1 VVVGC
6 VGSWGQAVA
15 NTILK
20 KYVVEKGSYSTKAAR
35 VVAVTGS
42 LTQRD
47 HSLEV
52 VGSGRDEELFKT
64 LTAIAG
70 SGTLVHGGED
80 GSELYVLDKPG
91 SERAFGRRS
100 FEQLANH
107 ILPKLGTELYLYI
120 ESGDMA
126 GLYDTDIPPPEYVAT
141 AFAAR
146 ALHLKG
152 EVLKARV
159 GEASQPLLSLFMET
173 LTVSSKTLKYYIST
187 IPKKIDLKRR
197 RHTLRCRGR
206 GRGGGIL
213 KSDGSLGWLHMSR
226 LGVVPDSIL

>member
-1 VVVGC
+1 L
-6 VGSWGQAVA
+6 GQAVA
-15 NTILK
+15 NIILK

-35 VVAVTGS
+35 VVAVMGS

-64 LTAIAG
+64 LTAIA
-70 SGTLVHGGED
+70 SSATLIHRGED
-80 GSELYVLDKPG
+80 GSELYLLDKPG
-91 SERAFGRRS
+91 SERALRRAFGRRS

-107 ILPKLGTELYLYI
+107 VFPRLGTELYI

-141 AFAAR
+141 TFAAR

-159 GEASQPLLSLFMET
+159 GGLPGPLLSLFSDK
-173 LTVSSKTLKYYIST
+173 LTVSGRAVEYHIATA
-187 IPKKIDLKRR
+187 PKKIELS
-197 RHTLRCRGR
+197 G
-206 GRGGGIL
+206 
-213 KSDGSLGWLHMSR
+213 DGTYYDWET
-226 LGVVPDSIL
+226 GVGVAVY

>member
-1 VVVGC
+1 MGC

-35 VVAVTGS
+35 VVAVMGS

-107 ILPKLGTELYLYI
+107 LFPKLGTELYI

-126 GLYDTDIPPPEYVAT
+126 GLYDTDIPTPEYVAT

-152 EVLKARV
+152 EFLEPRAE
-159 GEASQPLLSLFMET
+159 GLPGPLLSLFSDK
-173 LTVSSKTLKYYIST
+173 LTVSGRAVEYHIATA
-187 IPKKIDLKRR
+187 PKKIELNGDG
-197 RHTLRCRGR
+197 TYYDWETGR
-206 GRGGGIL
+206 G
-213 KSDGSLGWLHMSR
+213 
-226 LGVVPDSIL
+226 VAVY

>member
-1 VVVGC
+1 MGC

-15 NTILK
+15 NIILK

-35 VVAVTGS
+35 VVAVMSS

-64 LTAIAG
+64 LTAIA
-70 SGTLVHGGED
+70 SSATLIHRGED
-80 GSELYVLDKPG
+80 GSELYLLNTPS
-91 SERAFGRRS
+91 SERALRRAFGRRS

-107 ILPKLGTELYLYI
+107 VFPKLGTELYLYI

-141 AFAAR
+141 AFAAK
-146 ALHLKG
+146 AMHFNG

-159 GEASQPLLSLFMET
+159 EGLPSPLLSLFSDK
-173 LTVSSKTLKYYIST
+173 LTVSGRAVEYHIATA
-187 IPKKIDLKRR
+187 PKKIELSCEGTYYDWE
-197 RHTLRCRGR
+197 T
-206 GRGGGIL
+206 
-213 KSDGSLGWLHMSR
+213 
-226 LGVVPDSIL
+226 GVGVAVY